1 MMALLRLLVTSN
13 KRFLVD
19 SEQARSMSGI
29 REVKIDMING
39 FRLLITKDAEIRDR
53 NTPTSKGD
61 ERWKEA
67 PPRSS

>member
-53 NTPTSKGD
+53 NTEHPNF
-61 ERWKEA
+61 
-67 PPRSS
+67 